1 MHDHTQRIG
10 ERDPVHSVNEHPE
23 IPIADSA
30 RVHAADESEVSSDH
44 QPLNV
49 VAVSS
54 IEHLTNARFHTCHV
68 SLGGPV
74 KVGQFALLFKPVSIG
89 VLGSFKPIDAAHEFA
104 PTNDLPHK
112 RLDRLQRSIAGFVRL
127 NSALATLAW
136 IEQLHVER
144 TGEYGVVER
153 RLASPHRIFV
163 CAEICEAILD
173 EVIE

>member
-10 ERDPVHSVNEHPE
+10 ERDPVHSINEHPE

-54 IEHLTNARFHTCHV
+54 VEHLTNARFHTCHV

-74 KVGQFALLFKPVSIG
+74 KVGQFALLFKSVSIG
-89 VLGSFKPIDAAHEFA
+89 VLGPFKPIDAAHEFA

-112 RLDRLQRSIAGFVRL
+112 RLDRLQRSIAGLVRL

-144 TGEYGVVER
+144 T
-153 RLASPHRIFV
+153 
-163 CAEICEAILD
+163 
-173 EVIE
+173 